1 MVHVFK
7 ALLSLAIGLTCLH
20 SNAQMIQERF
30 KRIPVTEM
38 TPPQKQYF
46 EALMA
51 GPVSGTGSA
60 AVVQGATSVG
70 APFNVYMR
78 SPVLAEQ
85 FRKTGEYIRFNST
98 IPARLNEFAILIT
111 ARQWTAQYEWFAHH
125 RLALKAGLSPEVAA
139 DLALGKRPANMKPD
153 EEAVYNFCSELY
165 STHAVS
171 DANYKAVLDL
181 YGEQGVVDLI
191 AVSGY
196 YVMVAM
202 ILNVNRTPLP
212 AGNELPL
219 KPLGQMK

>member
-1 MVHVFK
+1 MSNFLKLCVAAII
-7 ALLSLAIGLTCLH
+7 ALTQLH
-20 SNAQMIQERF
+20 AGAQSGSERF

-38 TPPQKQYF
+38 TPAQKQYF

-60 AVVQGATSVG
+60 AVVKGATSVG

-125 RLALKAGLSPEVAA
+125 RLALIAGLNPEVAA
-139 DLALGKRPANMKPD
+139 DLAVGQRPRNMKAD
-153 EEAVYNFCSELY
+153 EEAVYNFCTELY
-165 STHAVS
+165 ATHAVS
-171 DANYKAVLDL
+171 DATYKAVMDL

-219 KPLGQMK
+219 KPLAQLK

>member
-1 MVHVFK
+1 MNRFTKGILAAAMVLGCAH
-7 ALLSLAIGLTCLH
+7 
-20 SNAQMIQERF
+20 AQAQDDQQRF

-38 TPPQKQYF
+38 TPEQKKYF

-60 AVVQGATSVG
+60 AVVQGATSLG

-85 FRKTGEYIRFNST
+85 FRKTGEYLRFNST
-98 IPARLNEFAILIT
+98 IPHRLNELAILIT

-125 RLALKAGLSPEVAA
+125 RLALKAGLNPEVAA
-139 DLALGKRPANMKPD
+139 ELALGKRPTNMKPD
-153 EEAVYNFCSELY
+153 EEAIYNFCQELHT
-165 STHAVS
+165 THGVS
-171 DANYKAVLDL
+171 DASYKAVLDL
-181 YGEQGVVDLI
+181 FGEQGVVDLI

-196 YVMVAM
+196 YVMVSM

-212 AGNELPL
+212 PGNPLPL
-219 KPLGQMK
+219 QPIAQTK